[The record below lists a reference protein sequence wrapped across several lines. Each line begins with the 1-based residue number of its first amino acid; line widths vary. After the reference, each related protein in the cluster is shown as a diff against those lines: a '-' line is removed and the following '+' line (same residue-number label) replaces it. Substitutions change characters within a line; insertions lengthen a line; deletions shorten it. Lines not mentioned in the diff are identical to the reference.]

1 MIQKRPTF
9 AQNRYVYHQKVPRF
23 LLFVNILY
31 HFMYLCPHCFS
42 ISSENP
48 NISVMSYCKAVWK
61 IYLLK
66 LILKSNR
73 NKFNLNSALIDYFTL
88 KAAFCI

>member
-1 MIQKRPTF
+1 MRLRPS
-9 AQNRYVYHQKVPRF
+9 
-23 LLFVNILY
+23 
-31 HFMYLCPHCFS
+31 CFS
-42 ISSENP
+42 ILKENP
-48 NISVMSYCKAVWK
+48 NILEISYCKAVWK

-73 NKFNLNSALIDYFTL
+73 NKFNLNSALIDKFIL